1 MNSVEKKKS
10 VAGQFAVKNSPRSAR
25 KLEMRV
31 SNPSTTFFF
40 PLEQPTSR
48 MSRMMVGG
56 GENVEME
63 SSGGFQFEEVEICPC
78 FIKDS
83 TVKGLWEK
91 WVRP

>member
-1 MNSVEKKKS
+1 
-10 VAGQFAVKNSPRSAR
+10 
-25 KLEMRV
+25 
-31 SNPSTTFFF
+31 
-40 PLEQPTSR
+40 
-48 MSRMMVGG
+48 MSRMLVGG

-63 SSGGFQFEEVEICPC
+63 SSGGFQFEEVEISPC

>member
-1 MNSVEKKKS
+1 
-10 VAGQFAVKNSPRSAR
+10 
-25 KLEMRV
+25 
-31 SNPSTTFFF
+31 
-40 PLEQPTSR
+40 
-48 MSRMMVGG
+48 MMVGG

-63 SSGGFQFEEVEICPC
+63 SSGGFKFEEVEISSC